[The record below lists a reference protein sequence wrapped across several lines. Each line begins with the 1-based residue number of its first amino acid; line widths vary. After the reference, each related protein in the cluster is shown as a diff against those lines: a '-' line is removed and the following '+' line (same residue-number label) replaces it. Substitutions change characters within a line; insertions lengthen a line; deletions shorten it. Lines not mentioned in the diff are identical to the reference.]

1 LALPQHVLIFCGM
14 ERILLYH
21 RAPLR
26 LKRKRFTR
34 GNVKLNA

>member
-1 LALPQHVLIFCGM
+1 LASPQNVLIFCGM
-14 ERILLYH
+14 EGILLYH

-26 LKRKRFTR
+26 LKRKRLAR